1 MVRTLG
7 KALNIRPG
15 EWTRLALLYVMIFVF
30 MLAWVWAVSVLEA
43 GLLHQVGIGIL
54 PWFFVIK
61 AIISIPA
68 VAVYAAF
75 ADRISNGW
83 LLIGILLVSVV
94 AIAAG
99 LGLLWVGLV
108 GFAFPLLYL
117 LLYVPLEDIFITHWY
132 TYVNDFFDT
141 RSAKRVIPVLGTA
154 TILSG
159 IVGGLTV
166 PFVSRF
172 FSTTTVVLVW
182 VLMLAIVIIL
192 VWMTP
197 RFLQAQGEPKGLPD
211 THEGKSTVSNGKAV
225 SYLENIREG
234 YNYITQSS
242 LLRWMSLSTL
252 LVMAI
257 MALLQ
262 YQTSQVLLDRL
273 VSEERIAGFIG
284 WVYAIGNIMAL
295 PLQLFV
301 MSRIIARIGVGNA
314 NLIFPV
320 GNLLFSSLFVGMPG
334 VVTAGLAY
342 FNRTRFFDSIGY
354 LTDGLI
360 YNAVPLRVKGR
371 VRAFIGGLIFPLGSL
386 VGGVILLFPFVLAIP
401 WLLPAIIVALSIG
414 YVVCATIIRKK
425 YSQALIQMLEEED
438 YSFLWSQNRGDV
450 LLSDPATLS
459 VLRRRLEEHTNDE
472 LTVFTAKLMS
482 QVGGRDALPVLVQVA
497 READSGFLR
506 SSLVDIL
513 NVADARSDEVRQLYV
528 DFLTDA
534 DARVRQSSLA
544 ALEDVFEAD
553 NPEYLD
559 LALSMLGDDDIDVRT
574 QALLPLLGASVE
586 RYQQAGIDTVE
597 QLVKSDIA
605 ALRARG
611 VRVIARARQVS
622 LVHHLID
629 ALTDSADEVR
639 LEAAVGVERLIDSG
653 LPDDM
658 INLVVERLDKLVSDP
673 IERVRMAA
681 LGVLGYLDT
690 HDSSDAFAQALLDN
704 SPRVRRLAIDTLVR
718 VGRAW
723 EERLTHLQRQ
733 VERLPLAEQPRARQQ
748 LQEHRTGYSLG
759 RAVFYSF
766 RHYLESES
774 EQLYKMVAVVLSQ
787 IDREQFGSLIARAVS
802 ENLRIIYITHG
813 VLEALVPLSHYRAV
827 ALLQSALQERNSQ
840 LLDEVFFLLGAVNNE
855 DEVKLVADALRSD
868 LSHVRANA
876 TEALEGLTSPYVAW
890 LIEPLFDPEI
900 KKANL
905 LEMGREMWNIVHPD
919 TVAVVEQL
927 ASNPDSWLRAMVT
940 YALGEVGQGL
950 DGAQKEELVEP
961 PPSGERRARRGGRS
975 MANLLGALEQDST
988 ADTDTG
994 SGSNGT
1000 AAESDAVVGD
1010 LLRRDRIEVLV
1021 QRALD
1026 DGEHE
1031 VCLAAMAANR
1041 MLGGHRITE
1050 SNYGEEASV
1059 LSTIERIIFLK
1070 GVPFF
1075 QGMTVEQLKILA
1087 TVCEEKL
1094 FTRDTRIVNQGDV
1107 GGTLYVVVSGKL
1119 AIEQEKRKGYFARL
1133 STVESHSYFGE
1144 ANLFDSSPY
1153 DVSALAVSD
1162 TLVLLLRR
1170 EPLVALARQYPDLS
1184 LELINVL
1191 SARLRES
1198 NGRVAELTRTRPREL
1213 HKLFDQF
1220 E

>member
-1 MVRTLG
+1 MKRALG
-7 KALNIRPG
+7 KALNIRPR
-15 EWTRLALLYVMIFVF
+15 EWSRLAILYLMIFIF
-30 MLAWVWAVSVLEA
+30 MLGWVWGVSVLEA
-43 GLLHQVGIGIL
+43 GLLRQVGIGAL

-68 VAVYAAF
+68 VAAYAAF
-75 ADRISNGW
+75 ADRVSNGW
-83 LLIGILLVSVV
+83 LLIAILLVSVV
-94 AIAAG
+94 AIAIG
-99 LGLLWVGLV
+99 LGMLWVGLV

-159 IVGGLTV
+159 IVGGITV
-166 PFVSRF
+166 PFVSSS
-172 FSTTTVVLVW
+172 FSTSTVVLVW
-182 VLMLAIVIIL
+182 VLMLVAVAAL
-192 VWMTP
+192 VWVTP
-197 RFLQAQGEPKGLPD
+197 QWLRKRGINQGTLEPGEINP
-211 THEGKSTVSNGKAV
+211 TVSEGPET
-225 SYLENIREG
+225 SYLGNIREG

-242 LLRWMSLSTL
+242 LLRWMALSTL

-273 VSEERIAGFIG
+273 VTEENIAEFIG
-284 WVYAIGNIMAL
+284 WVYAIGNIIAL

-301 MSRIIARIGVGNA
+301 MSRVIARIGVGNA
-314 NLIFPV
+314 NLIFPA
-320 GNLLFSSLFVGMPG
+320 GNFVFSSVFVGLPN
-334 VVTAGLAY
+334 VFTAGLAY

-371 VRAFIGGLIFPLGSL
+371 VRAFIGGLIFPIGSL
-386 VGGVILLFPFVLAIP
+386 VGGVILLIPFVVDVP
-401 WLLPAIIVALSIG
+401 WLLSGIIVALSAG
-414 YVVCATIIRKK
+414 YVVCAVIIRKK

-438 YSFLWSQNRGDV
+438 YSFLWSQNRGDM
-450 LLSDPATLS
+450 LMADPATLA

-482 QVGGRDALPVLVQVA
+482 QVGGSDALPVLVQVA
-497 READSGFLR
+497 RAAESGFLR

-513 NVADARSDEVRQLYV
+513 NVTDARSDEVRQLYI

-534 DARVRQSSLA
+534 DARVRQSALA

-553 NPEYLD
+553 NPVYLD
-559 LALSMLGDDDIDVRT
+559 LALGMLEDDDIDVRT
-574 QALLPLLGASVE
+574 QALLPLLGATVE
-586 RYQQAGIDTVE
+586 RYRQAGVE
-597 QLVKSDIA
+597 AVTALVSSDA
-605 ALRARG
+605 ASLRARG
-611 VRVIARARQVS
+611 VRVIARTGQVS
-622 LVHHLID
+622 LVHHLVD
-629 ALTDSADEVR
+629 ALADQADVVR
-639 LEAAVGVERLIDSG
+639 LEAAVGLESLVERGVSDAVLAEVVTRLG
-653 LPDDM
+653 E
-658 INLVVERLDKLVSDP
+658 LVFDP

-681 LGVLGYLDT
+681 LVVLGHLDDW
-690 HDSSDAFAQALLDN
+690 DSSDAFVSALLDN
-704 SPRVRRLAIDTLVR
+704 SPRIRKLAIETLVR

-723 EERLTHLQRQ
+723 SERLVYLRRQ
-733 VERLPLAEQPRARQQ
+733 AEHGPSAEQARYQQQ
-748 LQEHRTGYSLG
+748 LHEHRTTPGLG
-759 RAVFYSF
+759 RAVFYALQA
-766 RHYLESES
+766 HLESDN

-787 IDREQFGSLIARAVS
+787 IDREQYGTLIGRAVS
-802 ENLRIIYITHG
+802 ENLRVIYLRHG
-813 VLEALVPLSHYRAV
+813 VLQALGPLSHYRAV
-827 ALLQSALQERNSQ
+827 ALLQSALRERNSQ
-840 LLDEVFFLLGAVNNE
+840 LLDEVFFLLGAVNNA

-868 LSHVRANA
+868 AAHVRANA
-876 TEALEGLTSPYVAW
+876 TEALESLTSPHVAW
-890 LIEPLFDPEI
+890 LIEPLFDPEV
-900 KKANL
+900 KVSNL
-905 LEMGREMWNIVHPD
+905 LEMAREMWNVVHPD
-919 TVAVVEQL
+919 TVVVVEQL
-927 ASNPDSWLRAMVT
+927 SSDTDPWLRAMMT
-940 YALGEVGQGL
+940 YALGEIGQGL
-950 DGAQKEELVEP
+950 APAKKESP
-961 PPSGERRARRGGRS
+961 PPTDGRRARRGGRS
-975 MANLLGALEQDST
+975 MASLLGALEEDSP
-988 ADTDTG
+988 APDD
-994 SGSNGT
+994 SPGSNGAPT
-1000 AAESDAVVGD
+1000 DSVADNGSG
-1010 LLRRDRIEVLV
+1010 LRHDRIEALI
-1021 QRALD
+1021 QRAQD
-1026 DGEHE
+1026 DAERE
-1031 VCLAAMAANR
+1031 VRLAAMSAHR
-1041 MLGGHRITE
+1041 MLGGQRITE
-1050 SNYGEEASV
+1050 SSYGEESSV

-1075 QGMTVEQLKILA
+1075 QGMTVEQLKVLA

-1094 FTRDTRIVNQGDV
+1094 FVRDTRIVNQGDS
-1107 GGTLYVVVSGKL
+1107 GGTLYVVVSGKV